1 MRELVAGYLSAAI
14 SRRDFINRLVASGVS
29 AAAANSVLQ
38 SISNIAHGQELDPDD
53 LGYRVFEGT
62 TGEALAEQLLAS
74 GVRYVFG
81 NSASQDASFY
91 EALVDRP
98 QLKYIITPHEGPGA
112 AMAAGYIKASGEP
125 AIVMQAG
132 VVGLTNAMGQ
142 MYNAWKEQVPLVF
155 YSYTRPA
162 TAALGR
168 DAFEEVENQDD
179 MVAPITKYR
188 WTATRAD
195 KIPDTVRRAFKAA
208 WTPSYGPS
216 YISWYM
222 DFDGQKI
229 RSEIIDQD
237 RLDPRMRVRPNPVEV
252 ERAADLLV
260 GARRPVMIV
269 GDEVYRAGSIP
280 QAVAL
285 AESLGMSVV
294 QARQVHTSFP
304 QNHPLW
310 AGDLRT
316 IDRLEYP
323 ASPDVVINV
332 GDKLQHSG
340 ARLIVPRDTRFIDM
354 RIDADSIGR
363 LLRTD
368 VPLVADVAYGL
379 ADLQAA
385 VDDRM
390 TSALKTAAAERLSAG
405 KAYRRRVDAIAA
417 SVSRNPYWN
426 DSPMLSDRVTFEIA
440 GFADKD
446 AIIVDDAGS
455 IGRSHSFVYDPI
467 NGRERFYYYGAH
479 LGTGVGTAAGVQ
491 LARPGRQV
499 ICLVGDGSFIF
510 GPTALWN
517 MARLELPVITIV
529 YNNHAYGGP
538 HNRVVAQY
546 PGGRMVQTGHFV
558 HDYLGKPDMNMA
570 SIAAGFGVQ
579 AEVAENPRE
588 LKAALA
594 RARRASRDG
603 KPYLIDAQVRRT
615 GAGWVDDP
623 WVPDI
628 GTT

>member
-1 MRELVAGYLSAAI
+1 MRELVAGYLSAAV
-14 SRRDFINRLVASGVS
+14 SRREFISRLVAMGVS
-29 AAAANSVLQ
+29 AAAADAVLQ
-38 SISNIAHGQELDPDD
+38 SVSHVAHGQDLGPDE
-53 LGYRVFEGT
+53 LGYRLFEGT

-98 QLKYIITPHEGPGA
+98 QLKYVITPHEGPGA

-125 AIVMQAG
+125 AVVMQAG

-142 MYNAWKEQVPLVF
+142 MYNSWKEQIPLVF
-155 YSYTRPA
+155 YSYTRPSTSA
-162 TAALGR
+162 QGR

-179 MVAPITKYR
+179 MVAPISKYR
-188 WTATRAD
+188 WVATRAD

-208 WTPSYGPS
+208 WTPPRGPS
-216 YISWYM
+216 YMSWYM
-222 DFDGQKI
+222 DFDGKPI
-229 RSEIIDQD
+229 RTEIIDQD
-237 RLDPRMRVRPNPVEV
+237 KLDPRMRVRPNPSEI
-252 ERAADLLV
+252 ESAADLLV
-260 GARRPVMIV
+260 GAERPVMIV
-269 GDEVYRAGSIP
+269 GDEVYRAKAIP

-285 AESLGMSVV
+285 AESLGIAVV

-310 AGDLRT
+310 IGELRT
-316 IDRLEYP
+316 VDRLDYP
-323 ASPDVVINV
+323 PSPDVVINV

-354 RIDADSIGR
+354 RIDANSVGR
-363 LLRTD
+363 VLRTD
-368 VPLVADVAYGL
+368 VPLVADVAFGL

-385 VDDRM
+385 VDDRLT
-390 TSALKTAAAERLSAG
+390 TSLKSRAAERISASR
-405 KAYRRRVDAIAA
+405 AYRQRVDAIAA
-417 SVSRNPYWN
+417 QVANNPYWN
-426 DSPMLSDRVTFEIA
+426 DSPMLSDRVTYEVA
-440 GFADKD
+440 AFADED

-455 IGRSHSFVYDPI
+455 IGRAHSFVYDPI
-467 NGRERFYYYGAH
+467 NGRERFYYFGAH

-491 LARPGRQV
+491 LARSDRQV

-517 MARLELPVITIV
+517 MARLELPVITVV

-538 HNRVVAQY
+538 HNRVISQY
-546 PGGRMVQTGHFV
+546 PGGRMAQTGHFV

-570 SIAAGFGVQ
+570 SIAQGFGVQ
-579 AEVAENPRE
+579 AEVAENPRQ
-588 LKAALA
+588 LKAALG
-594 RARRASRDG
+594 RARRAGEDG

-615 GAGWVDDP
+615 GAGWTDDP

-628 GTT
+628 